1 MKTWIRNWHQRH
13 QHAANRALHALG
25 IPMLAGGLVL
35 GLVQLIQG
43 RWDLWW
49 RPIGLIV
56 LSYLL
61 QWIGH
66 RIEGN
71 DLGEAIPI
79 KKLLGKPYI
88 AVSPRYTST
97 PTSPGNRDST

>member
-1 MKTWIRNWHQRH
+1 MTAWIGHWYQRH
-13 QHAANRALHALG
+13 QHPANRVLHALG
-25 IPMLAGGLVL
+25 IPMLAGGLIL

-49 RPIGLIV
+49 RPVSLIA

-71 DLGEAIPI
+71 DLGEAVHALDALDQGRRLATLALFPHRQA
-79 KKLLGKPYI
+79 LLP
-88 AVSPRYTST
+88 
-97 PTSPGNRDST
+97 